1 MIKKYNSAR
10 SITFL
15 CCVIYFISYLT
26 RLNYGAVVVSIS
38 EGTGISQTSLALAPT
53 ISFITYGVGQ
63 LISGYMGDK
72 FQPRLLVFLGLIAT
86 SLMNFLLPLGST
98 VEYMS
103 VLWGVNGLA
112 QAFMWPPIVKLLLT
126 AMSESEYKK
135 QTHKVLLAC
144 IFSTMAI
151 YLLSPLI
158 VSVSGWEMV
167 FYVCAGVG
175 VAGSVYWLLYCPNI
189 QLALKSK
196 DAVVSENSSN
206 KKAKFAPVLIFVLI
220 SIVCMGALRD
230 GVTTWVPSYV
240 ASAFNLGSETAI
252 LSGAV
257 LPVFTIICYYITSY
271 LYRSKLT
278 NPILC
283 AGTVFT
289 LAVVSSGVL
298 VGLTNLDATNVVV
311 SIILAALITGSMHG
325 VNFILISMIPAYFKK
340 QGNISMM
347 SGILN
352 GAVYLGSAL
361 STYLFPLMAKNG
373 GWGVTILI
381 WFIIALVGT
390 AILFIIIPLWNKF
403 ESKNFT
409 ETIPD
414 IQDEL
419 SN

>member
-1 MIKKYNSAR
+1 MLKKYNSAR

-26 RLNYGAVVVSIS
+26 RLNYGAIVVSIS

-63 LISGYMGDK
+63 LISGYMGDR
-72 FQPRLLVFLGLIAT
+72 FQPRLLVFLGLIVT

-112 QAFMWPPIVKLLLT
+112 QAFMWPPMVKLLIST
-126 AMSESEYKK
+126 MSESEYKK
-135 QTHKVLLAC
+135 HTQKVLLSC

-167 FYVCAGVG
+167 FYVCAGAG
-175 VAGSVYWLLYCPNI
+175 IFGSVYWFLYCPNI
-189 QLALKSK
+189 QFASK
-196 DAVVSENSSN
+196 INGAGELDNSSN
-206 KKAKFAPVLIFVLI
+206 KKAKFAPVLIYVLI

-240 ASAFNLGSETAI
+240 ASAFNLGNETAI

-257 LPVFTIICYYITSY
+257 LPVFTIICYFATSY
-271 LYRSKLT
+271 LYRKKLT

-283 AGTVFT
+283 AGTVFA
-289 LAVVSSGVL
+289 LSVVSSGIL
-298 VGLTNLDATNVVV
+298 VGLTYLDVTNVVV

-325 VNFILISMIPAYFKK
+325 VNLILISMLPAYFKK
-340 QGNISMM
+340 QGNTSMM

-403 ESKNFT
+403 QNKNV
-409 ETIPD
+409 
-414 IQDEL
+414 DE
-419 SN
+419 N